1 MRPQTET
8 PERAGAWGDGK
19 HRSCARGA
27 HCVIRFHFQ
36 LKEQVLGQR
45 TEVRNQCYKK
55 LKSHIDPFKVHIG
68 KPHV

>member
-1 MRPQTET
+1 MPPQTET
-8 PERAGAWGDGK
+8 PERALGRERK
-19 HRSCARGA
+19 HRSCACGA
-27 HCVIRFHFQ
+27 HCVICFHFQ

-55 LKSHIDPFKVHIG
+55 LKSQIDPFKVHIG